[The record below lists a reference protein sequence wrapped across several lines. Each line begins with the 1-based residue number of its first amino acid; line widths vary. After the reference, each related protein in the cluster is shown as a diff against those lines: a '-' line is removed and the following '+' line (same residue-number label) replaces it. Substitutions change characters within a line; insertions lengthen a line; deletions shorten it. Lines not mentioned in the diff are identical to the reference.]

1 MQLKKKI
8 VAWVMSEPFRKLSLV
23 IILVGATA
31 LWMGWREF
39 FAETKAFMQY
49 KQEQAE
55 KANCFPS
62 WKGDNRKGV

>member
-1 MQLKKKI
+1 MKKMFAYLTSDIAKKI
-8 VAWVMSEPFRKLSLV
+8 TMAV
-23 IILVGATA
+23 ILAGATV

-55 KANCFPS
+55 KTNCFPS